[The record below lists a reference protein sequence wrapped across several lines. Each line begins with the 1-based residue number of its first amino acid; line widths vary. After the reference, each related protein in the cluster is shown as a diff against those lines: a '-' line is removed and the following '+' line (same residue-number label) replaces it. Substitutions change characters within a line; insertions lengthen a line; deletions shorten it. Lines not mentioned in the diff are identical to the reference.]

1 MGRTYTVDGVPA
13 PRDLGAGLQ
22 PAIKG
27 ATVVRAEPAGWA
39 YRIGTDSVVIVKTAG
54 DSLLVEFPSVV
65 EAVACAV
72 VMQQWMA
79 ERNKGIAANQGGH
92 FLRAGIFKE
101 ACYSADG

>member
-1 MGRTYTVDGVPA
+1 MARLKALRRELIDPEIAEHKGR
-13 PRDLGAGLQ
+13 
-22 PAIKG
+22 
-27 ATVVRAEPAGWA
+27 
-39 YRIGTDSVVIVKTAG
+39 IVKTAG

-72 VMQQWMA
+72 VMQQRMA

-101 ACYSADG
+101 ACYSLGRGILCRHLQPKQSACEGAMDRIVAGG